1 MKFNF
6 KNISLVLVFLLA
18 IGLLA
23 GCAQEEKEDLTLN
36 VGFLESKSVEND
48 KNYIVLAV
56 NNDNLKLEV
65 EEQDQFDSLKED
77 EFYIF
82 SHNKDNV
89 LRYIQTDSY
98 LKDVVEYSMEEGID
112 DEDEDDNDVLQEI
125 RAEDIISIDELTLLD
140 EYIIDFNN
148 DGYDEIIAMYVAAGR
163 DDKGEIMWD
172 DGQRW
177 VLVVHGDNK
186 DYVLYDDYVQ
196 LGSIEFNVFTEDD
209 DFYIVTKSVRTASL
223 TVTQYEYKKS
233 DDSFIKTVAYNIK
246 GNVNMLHSSI
256 Y

>member
-177 VLVVHGDNK
+177 VLLIHGDNK

-196 LGSIEFNVFTEDD
+196 PV
-209 DFYIVTKSVRTASL
+209 
-223 TVTQYEYKKS
+223 
-233 DDSFIKTVAYNIK
+233 
-246 GNVNMLHSSI
+246 
-256 Y
+256 